1 MAEWSRLREQWVART
16 RETIAQKRESLAQ
29 RFEDVDFRRDF
40 KRESRRIVARLR
52 TQQRRLQMLGVIRGQ
67 GYLFGKPEPV
77 DLALEKLGEEEMLA
91 VKEIFD
97 QF

>member
-1 MAEWSRLREQWVART
+1 MA
-16 RETIAQKRESLAQ
+16 
-29 RFEDVDFRRDF
+29 
-40 KRESRRIVARLR
+40 
-52 TQQRRLQMLGVIRGQ
+52 RRLQMLGVIRGQ